1 MTHASRRGGGRNCL
15 TQRCDCSGTEV
26 LLFADVMLIATL
38 DAKKQW
44 AKPPL
49 SVTFTVMALSAS
61 NLKLA
66 YLKIWER
73 SGMKAE
79 KWVRKIAESG
89 EYQVRL

>member
-1 MTHASRRGGGRNCL
+1 
-15 TQRCDCSGTEV
+15 
-26 LLFADVMLIATL
+26 MLIATL